1 MAHINRHT
9 QEVSATIVYY
19 GPEGSGK
26 TASVEFIHRKL
37 RSDLRRK
44 LSHVQTQLDP
54 TVTYE
59 VIPVELGEIKGM
71 RTRFEISSAPGDPIH
86 RSTRKTILRDV
97 DGIVFVADARNEMME
112 QNIES
117 LKDLEENLAAYGRDL
132 DEVPLAFQW
141 NHSDEPGALD
151 PETLDRRLNPRGA
164 QAFQTVATEGT
175 GILQTLTTIAKLILR
190 RLRPS
195 APAPAKDAVSAVEP
209 AGSETPEGA
218 PRATFRV
225 AEPPPPS
232 NLVNASPDAPTESL
246 DLEPLMD
253 EVEAGPVPEPA
264 EAIGQPAGVEDLPEA
279 TVEELAPE
287 ANEDAEITEDL
298 DIPMEP
304 LPEGAET
311 GASIDAL
318 EAGFESIDFTTEVT
332 NLAERGEVDEDWEI
346 TGVGNPT
353 RRGPASFSIQLEISA
368 GGQPP
373 RSAELTITLSVPRGK
388 RNDP

>member
-1 MAHINRHT
+1 MAQINRHT
-9 QEVSATIVYY
+9 QEVSANIVYY

-37 RSDLRRK
+37 RSDLRKR
-44 LSHVQTQLDP
+44 LSRVPTQLDP
-54 TVTYE
+54 TVTFE
-59 VIPVELGEIKGM
+59 VVPVELGEIKGM
-71 RTRFEISSAPGDPIH
+71 RTRFEIASAPGDPIH

-97 DGIVFVADARNEMME
+97 DGIVFVADARSEMME

-117 LKDLEENLAAYGRDL
+117 LKDLEESLAAYGRDL
-132 DEVPLAFQW
+132 DEVPLVFQW
-141 NHSDEPGALD
+141 NHSDQPGALD
-151 PETLDRRLNPRGA
+151 PETLGRRLNQRGA
-164 QAFQTVATEGT
+164 QAFQTVAAEGV

-190 RLRPS
+190 KLRPS
-195 APAPAKDAVSAVEP
+195 APAPAREADSATEP
-209 AGSETPEGA
+209 ARSETPEDR

-232 NLVNASPDAPTESL
+232 NLVDASPGAPAESL

-253 EVEAGPVPEPA
+253 EVEAGPLPEGA
-264 EAIGQPAGVEDLPEA
+264 ETIGSLPEAEELPEA
-279 TVEELAPE
+279 TVEELAPQTDE
-287 ANEDAEITEDL
+287 ESEITEDL

-304 LPEGAET
+304 LPEDAET
-311 GASIDAL
+311 GATIDAL
-318 EAGFESIDFTTEVT
+318 EAGFEPIDFTTEVT